1 MSVINDIYRPIY
13 GKPCWQV
20 EQGYGS
26 FLTFEFGQPSLHITE
41 PHEVSEQ
48 AAESVRRNAARRFVY
63 VRGDWHLWIYIC
75 DWHIF
80 LNNQELANHD
90 SNRRTIKKAL
100 IEINGQALTKVSVK
114 DSIVSVFEFDLGGR
128 LEVIPN
134 HEEYEKTVDLW
145 LLYEPSGNV
154 FTLRADGQ
162 YSHMPGTTLPEN
174 HKWKPLRVSKPQKV
188 AK

>member
-1 MSVINDIYRPIY
+1 V
-13 GKPCWQV
+13 
-20 EQGYGS
+20 
-26 FLTFEFGQPSLHITE
+26 H
-41 PHEVSEQ
+41 
-48 AAESVRRNAARRFVY
+48 

-80 LNNQELANHD
+80 LNDQELANHD

-100 IEINGQALTKVSVK
+100 VEINGQALTKVSVN
-114 DSIVSVFEFDLGGR
+114 DSLVSMFEFDLGGR

-174 HKWKPLRVSKPQKV
+174 HKWKPLRTSKPQMIVK
-188 AK
+188 